1 VVLLL
6 LNENPT
12 RPHLTIRSIL

>member
-6 LNENPT
+6 LNENPIS
-12 RPHLTIRSIL
+12 PHLTVRSVL